1 MYELSKLQFILIVV
15 QHISKSGKL
24 LKKNLQ
30 IGRVM
35 GKEGRATIS
44 FSLWLTV
51 SLDFEGKQVKRN
63 RRVLIIW
70 LFLRSLK
77 VNHEF
82 LQITY

>member
-44 FSLWLTV
+44 FSLRLTV